1 MEDNRRWR
9 ISGGKLV
16 VVSRRWSLGGEELVV
31 RFLTHDKDLEIVF

>member
-16 VVSRRWSLGGEELVV
+16 VVSRRWSLGGEELV